1 MATTTNYS
9 WSTPDDTALVK
20 DGASAIRTL
29 GSSVDTTVKALNPET
44 TLGDLAYRSSTA
56 NVKTRLGLG
65 TAGQVLQVNSGAT
78 APEWATASSG
88 GMTLI
93 STTSLTGSGV
103 TISSIPA
110 TYRDIRLVA
119 INVDLTSDT
128 TMCFRFNADI
138 NANRHSNA
146 TSLSATDSFLA
157 SYSDWCPSV
166 DNTVTTN
173 LFIADIPEY
182 ANTTSW
188 KTASFFC
195 IAPNSSTPANWQT
208 NMAFGVYNQTPAIS
222 SLNIFP
228 LAGTFTS
235 GTAYLYGVK

>member
-1 MATTTNYS
+1 MATGRIPIN
-9 WSTPDDTALVK
+9 
-20 DGASAIRTL
+20 
-29 GSSVDTTVKALNPET
+29 
-44 TLGDLAYRSSTA
+44 
-56 NVKTRLGLG
+56 G
-65 TAGQVLQVNSGAT
+65 TAAIQSTIVDAKGDIIAAT
-78 APEWATASSG
+78 AADAVSRLAVGANDTVLTADSAQATGLKWATPSSG

-119 INVDLTSDT
+119 INVDLTNDT

-138 NANRHSNA
+138 NANRHSNS
-146 TSLSATDSFLA
+146 TSLIETDSFLA
-157 SYSDWCPSV
+157 TYSDWCPSV
-166 DNTVTTN
+166 DNTITTN

-188 KTASFFC
+188 KAAQFFC
-195 IAPNSSTPANWQT
+195 IASRSDTPANWQVSRA
-208 NMAFGVYNQTPAIS
+208 MGVYNQTPAIS